1 MNGDREVGVDGGG
14 DERKW
19 GKQEER
25 KEGGGCGRE
34 CPGSHSPLRS

>member
-25 KEGGGCGRE
+25 KEGGGAGE
-34 CPGSHSPLRS
+34 NAQAPTAP